1 LADRKIRLG
10 EGDSG
15 NSAMSKL
22 RYLSGANSLRLD
34 QEKCLGCG
42 MCAVVCPHRVF
53 RIESGKARIVDQD
66 ACMECGAC
74 ALNCTRKAIFV
85 QTGAGCVTAIIIG
98 AIKGTEPNCDC
109 AGGPSCCG

>member
-1 LADRKIRLG
+1 
-10 EGDSG
+10 
-15 NSAMSKL
+15 MSKL
-22 RYLSGANSLRLD
+22 RYLPGVISLRLD

-53 RIESGKARIVDQD
+53 RIENKKARIVDRD

-74 ALNCTRKAIFV
+74 ALNCTSDAISV

-98 AIKGTEPNCDC
+98 AIKGTEPSCDC
-109 AGGPSCCG
+109 SDGPSCCG